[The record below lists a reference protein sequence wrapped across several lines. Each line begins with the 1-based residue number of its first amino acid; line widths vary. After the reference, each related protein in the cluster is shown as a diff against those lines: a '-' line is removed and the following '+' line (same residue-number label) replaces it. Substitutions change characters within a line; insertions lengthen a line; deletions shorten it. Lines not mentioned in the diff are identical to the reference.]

1 MRLLGTLKCGRCNG
15 FVLWRLEGIGLMIMS
30 TEDKTPY
37 QRGCFQLFDRDPYIA
52 SEVVIYENLSFVPPL
67 NDKKMVR

>member
-15 FVLWRLEGIGLMIMS
+15 FVLWRLEGIRLMIMS

-37 QRGCFQLFDRDPYIA
+37 KRGGFQLFDRDPYMA
-52 SEVVIYENLSFVPPL
+52 LEVVINENLSFVPPL
-67 NDKKMVR
+67 NDEEMM